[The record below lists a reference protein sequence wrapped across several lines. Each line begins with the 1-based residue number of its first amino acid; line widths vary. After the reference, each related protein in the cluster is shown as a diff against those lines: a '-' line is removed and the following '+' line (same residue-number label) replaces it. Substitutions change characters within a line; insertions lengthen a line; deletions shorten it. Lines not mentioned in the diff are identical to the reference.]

1 MKWRKWNNILHRDLG
16 YIFFGMTVIYS
27 LSGIA
32 LNHRADFNPNYSLT
46 HTEVQWDQR
55 YSEGELVPKAAV
67 LELLEQTDL
76 AGEYKMHYQPLPDAM
91 RVFLKS
97 GGTLD
102 VNLATGHG
110 LIEKL
115 EKRPL
120 LFEVNFLHYNP
131 QRLWTWF
138 SDLFCVALILICITG
153 LFVLRGKK
161 GITGRGAW
169 LTGVGLVVPLV
180 FLMMYL

>member
-1 MKWRKWNNILHRDLG
+1 
-16 YIFFGMTVIYS
+16 MTVIYA

-32 LNHRADFNPNYSLT
+32 LNHISDWNPSYSLI

-55 YSEGELVPKAAV
+55 YSEGEAVPKEAV
-67 LELLEQTDL
+67 LELLEQNGQT
-76 AGEYKMHYQPLPDAM
+76 GEYKMHYRPLPNAM

-102 VNLATGHG
+102 VNLTTGQG

-115 EKRPL
+115 DKRPL
-120 LFEVNFLHYNP
+120 FFEINFLHYNP

-138 SDLFCVALILICITG
+138 SDLFCVALILIAITG
-153 LFVLRGKK
+153 LFVLKGRK

-169 LTGVGLVVPLV
+169 LTGVGLVVPLI
-180 FLMMYL
+180 FLMMYI